1 MTIICIDKESQL
13 PIATVHRFSEYRKN
27 MEALESWI
35 RTGSKEGY
43 VVIAE
48 GEFKN
53 IESAAASLEESSKR
67 LNMGRMNFRIA
78 GDSVIRVTR

>member
-1 MTIICIDKESQL
+1 MIIYCIDKESQL
-13 PIATVHRFSEYRKN
+13 PIATIHRFSEYRKN
-27 MEALESWI
+27 MEVLESWI

-43 VVIAE
+43 IFIAE
-48 GEFKN
+48 GEFKS

-67 LNMGRMNFRIA
+67 LNTERMNFRIA